1 VPVPFQLRI
10 AARFIAILGLV
21 GFCAEGA
28 MAQSA
33 PQLLLA
39 ALGPT
44 EIVAEPTLAPTSRE
58 PFELAVAKS
67 HLETRSLNYLESY
80 FKWYKTSFIKNNA
93 TYLSNGDSSAISNI
107 PTSSLFVLRSA
118 PNISQWTE
126 IDQAGKRSNAIG
138 PVRHDR
144 LDVLS
149 NFIAAYKSLR
159 KSLAVGAKSLIQKY
173 AALMGTAIVGAAS
186 MYNPYRDGTDSDEMQ
201 TASGELYNPAA
212 WTAAIQIDLR
222 EKFRGVRYG
231 RNYQPAYALVE
242 SGERKAIVKIND
254 VGPLKP
260 GRVIDLNERSMRY
273 FDPTLQLGLISEVK
287 VTLLPGADW
296 TPGPIRSEQ
305 LISVATAK

>member
-1 VPVPFQLRI
+1 MGNWRTTRYRQENRRLAHRGGHEKARCCQSDTRRSNRRWGQANRYIVNITIRCPRTYVPGAKMTDI
-10 AARFIAILGLV
+10 KASAWAI
-21 GFCAEGA
+21 CER
-28 MAQSA
+28 
-33 PQLLLA
+33 
-39 ALGPT
+39 
-44 EIVAEPTLAPTSRE
+44 VAEAQALLHDHTEGCRFTAN
-58 PFELAVAKS
+58 ELV
-67 HLETRSLNYLESY
+67 
-80 FKWYKTSFIKNNA
+80 
-93 TYLSNGDSSAISNI
+93 
-107 PTSSLFVLRSA
+107 
-118 PNISQWTE
+118 
-126 IDQAGKRSNAIG
+126 AIG

-186 MYNPYRDGTDSDEMQ
+186 MYNPYRDGTDPDEMQ

-231 RNYQPAYALVE
+231 QNYQPAYALVE

-254 VGPLKP
+254 VGPLNP

-273 FDPTLQLGLISEVK
+273 FDPTQQLGLISEVK

-305 LISVATAK
+305 LISVASAK

>member
-1 VPVPFQLRI
+1 MPVPFQLRT
-10 AARFIAILGLV
+10 AVRFVTILGLV

-28 MAQSA
+28 MAESA

-44 EIVAEPTLAPTSRE
+44 EMVAEPTLAPISRD
-58 PFELAVAKS
+58 PFWLPVAKS
-67 HLETRSLNYLESY
+67 PLKARSLNYFESY
-80 FKWYKTSFIKNNA
+80 LHWYKTSFIKNNA
-93 TYLSNGDSSAISNI
+93 AYLSNGDSSAVNNI
-107 PTSSLFVLRSA
+107 PTSSPIALTSA

-126 IDQAGKRSNAIG
+126 IRQVGKRSNAIG
-138 PVRHDR
+138 PVRHGR

-159 KSLAVGAKSLIQKY
+159 KSLAVGEKSLIKKY

-186 MYNPYRDGTDSDEMQ
+186 TYNPYRDGSDPNEMQ
-201 TASGELYNPAA
+201 TASGELYHPTR

-222 EKFRGVRYG
+222 EQFRGVRYG
-231 RNYQPAYALVE
+231 KNYEPAYALVE
-242 SGERKAIVKIND
+242 SGAREAIVKIND

-260 GRVIDLNERSMRY
+260 GRVIDLNERCMRY
-273 FDPTLQLGLISEVK
+273 FDPSLQLGLISDVK
-287 VTLLPGADW
+287 VTLLPGKYW
-296 TPGPIRSEQ
+296 TPGPIGSEQ

>member
-1 VPVPFQLRI
+1 VPVPFQLRVV
-10 AARFIAILGLV
+10 ARFIAMLGLLGV
-21 GFCAEGA
+21 CAGGA

-33 PQLLLA
+33 PLLLLA
-39 ALGPT
+39 A
-44 EIVAEPTLAPTSRE
+44 
-58 PFELAVAKS
+58 
-67 HLETRSLNYLESY
+67 
-80 FKWYKTSFIKNNA
+80 
-93 TYLSNGDSSAISNI
+93 NGDSSAISNI
-107 PTSSLFVLRSA
+107 HTSSPIVFRSA
-118 PNISQWTE
+118 SNISQWTE
-126 IDQAGKRSNAIG
+126 IDRTGKRSNAIG
-138 PVRHDR
+138 PARHNR
-144 LDVLS
+144 LDALS
-149 NFIAAYKSLR
+149 NFIASYKSLR
-159 KSLAVGAKSLIQKY
+159 KSLAVEAKSLIQKY
-173 AALMGTAIVGAAS
+173 AALMGTAIVGVAS

-231 RNYQPAYALVE
+231 QNYQPAYALVE

-254 VGPLKP
+254 VGPLNP

-305 LISVATAK
+305 LISVASAK